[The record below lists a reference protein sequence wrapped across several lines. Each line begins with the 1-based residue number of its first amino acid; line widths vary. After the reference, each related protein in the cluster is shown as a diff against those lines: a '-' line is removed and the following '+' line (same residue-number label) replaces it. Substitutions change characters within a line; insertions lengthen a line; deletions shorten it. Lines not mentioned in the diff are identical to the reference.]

1 MVIDHPL
8 YRNNVG
14 TNMHFYFGTFTQ
26 KDVAIYI
33 NDNGCV
39 GEVCLC
45 QIYIRLPHI
54 TNEEF
59 YAVAFCAIYFSEI
72 GT

>member
-33 NDNGCV
+33 
-39 GEVCLC
+39 L
-45 QIYIRLPHI
+45 IYNFDLRLP
-54 TNEEF
+54 F
-59 YAVAFCAIYFSEI
+59 
-72 GT
+72 GL